1 MLFRKKFG
9 FLVVLAVFFLIFAAG
24 CDSGSNGETEQPV
37 VTTVETETDFSGAL
51 ASLTSGETI
60 EISSNFGTE
69 TSSFQL
75 DKVSGTYSITGVD
88 ENSLKKISGDLTLGS
103 GSNIDLELANLELD
117 GTLIVDIGSGD
128 LNLNNVSAQRLEIK
142 SAGSES
148 VHLNQNS
155 VVEEIEI
162 SGKGVRLLINTEH
175 EIGNL
180 EIKAGAD
187 DVEIEKGSAGA
198 KIREAL
204 VNGEKAK
211 FKNFK
216 SGDFQLRGT
225 KNPEFIESKN
235 SDDEQDDST
244 SDKTTVEL
252 EKGYLN
258 LYMSSEKSLNA
269 VQLLNNGNAPEKPGK
284 PENPGNSNNKEISE
298 INVVIERIEF
308 NKSDGSGWQEWEA
321 FSGPQAVNLLSENLM
336 EEFQIEGEVEAGEF
350 DSLRLYAAAEYNET
364 IDEDDEENAVENEGK
379 DEEANEEESDENS
392 FSGTSHLVYADGS
405 KEALWVHAAS
415 KAGIKIKGDFKV
427 EAGTSSNLN
436 ISFDAAEL
444 INMRG
449 PKVAPMLLPKAFKM
463 EAELTQGALAVEVL
477 NFEEVEVLELLL
489 EDSEGSEYSPQ
500 QVEGES
506 GLFIFSKLTPG
517 EYQLSLKADG
527 YQNIGETVSVEAGQ
541 RLEKTFTMEVSET
554 ETEEEEQSE
563 EITEEEQN
571 KE

>member
-1 MLFRKKFG
+1 
-9 FLVVLAVFFLIFAAG
+9 
-24 CDSGSNGETEQPV
+24 
-37 VTTVETETDFSGAL
+37 
-51 ASLTSGETI
+51 
-60 EISSNFGTE
+60 
-69 TSSFQL
+69 
-75 DKVSGTYSITGVD
+75 
-88 ENSLKKISGDLTLGS
+88 
-103 GSNIDLELANLELD
+103 
-117 GTLIVDIGSGD
+117 VDIGSGD

-350 DSLRLYAAAEYNET
+350 DSLRLYAAAEYNEM